1 MFCLAANHNDFKLTF
16 LINRKLVSSG
26 PLDPHPSKGKQSLQ
40 LNQHQTMSNPAADPQ
55 PVKDI
60 QGDGRWISMVQQI
73 FSLFLLSRILIFSFF
88 LFINPYAASLLFL
101 SFLFLSFPFPFPFY
115 SSPFLPSTL
124 LCALQFFSS
133 LLFSSLFFSFLLSC
147 TWPF

>member
-1 MFCLAANHNDFKLTF
+1 MFCLAANHIDFKLTF

-73 FSLFLLSRILIFSFF
+73 FSLFLLSRTLIFSFF

-101 SFLFLSFPFPFPFY
+101 SFLFLSFPFPSHSLFILRLSSRSIPFY
-115 SSPFLPSTL
+115 SVS
-124 LCALQFFSS
+124 FFPAI
-133 LLFSSLFFSFLLSC
+133 LFSANF
-147 TWPF
+147 

>member
-73 FSLFLLSRILIFSFF
+73 FSPFLLSRILIFSFF

-101 SFLFLSFPFPFPFY
+101 SFLFLSFPFFFFPFPSHSLFILRLSSRSIPFY
-115 SSPFLPSTL
+115 SVS
-124 LCALQFFSS
+124 FFPAI
-133 LLFSSLFFSFLLSC
+133 LFSANF
-147 TWPF
+147 